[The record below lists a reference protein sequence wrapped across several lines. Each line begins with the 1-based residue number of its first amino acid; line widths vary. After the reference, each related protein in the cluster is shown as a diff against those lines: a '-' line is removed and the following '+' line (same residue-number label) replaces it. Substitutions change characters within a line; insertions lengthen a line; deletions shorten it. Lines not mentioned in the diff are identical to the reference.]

1 MTARE
6 RAAQNVKKGLEMTA
20 KETVDRIRKVIS
32 ECTDSELAL
41 IDELMVEAE
50 GWRMRQKELEE
61 EGED

>member
-32 ECTDSELAL
+32 ECTDNELVL
-41 IDELMVEAE
+41 MDELVAEAE